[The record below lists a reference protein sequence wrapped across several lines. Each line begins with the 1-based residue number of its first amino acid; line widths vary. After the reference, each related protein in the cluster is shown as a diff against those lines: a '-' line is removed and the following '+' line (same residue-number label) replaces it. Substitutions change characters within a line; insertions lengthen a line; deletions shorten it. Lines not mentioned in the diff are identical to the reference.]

1 MLKFLV
7 ITTCVLARDVISF
20 KDVEI
25 DSGVVRG
32 YTAEDG
38 DYLAYLGIP
47 YAASPTGIRRFK
59 CPQFGKGDEDCLIVN
74 VFTPTTVSNEPLP
87 VLIYIHG
94 GSFLMGSGQTK
105 GVEPLIKQ
113 NIIVVTI
120 NYRLGALGFLCL
132 GINEAPGNAGLKDQV
147 AALKWVQRNIR
158 EFGGDPN
165 QVTIHGMSAGGASVD
180 LLILSKMS
188 KGLFHKAIIESGVAT
203 AVWAVDA
210 TPMHTALNFAK
221 AFDFKNNNLYML
233 IDLYKRL
240 PAKQL
245 SATNNEYYQN
255 LTDGTFG
262 FVPCVEK
269 KLVGIEPFLTESPH
283 QMIKKKAFNKV
294 PMMFI
299 FANLEG
305 LYLRSSDYYE
315 LNYKERME
323 DNFKDFMLADLIFD
337 SDEIRDQITR
347 NIRYF
352 YFGNKTIGDT
362 TLREYLDYFGDSHI
376 LHGLLNSVETYAKD
390 NENVYLME
398 FAHSGKLGS
407 FDQFYVDNNITMA
420 GHGDAIK
427 HVILNKAIEDKSDEV
442 AVDRM
447 ANIVANFVKF
457 STDLLPLH
465 WPAIYP
471 NNVTYLRFDSDLQVL
486 EEPYWDRKIYW
497 DRLYEGYR
505 RDIKAVD
512 IGIL

>member
-7 ITTCVLARDVISF
+7 ITTCVLARDVISY

-165 QVTIHGMSAGGASVD
+165 Q
-180 LLILSKMS
+180 MS

-427 HVILNKAIEDKSDEV
+427 HVILNKALEDKSDEV

-457 STDLLPLH
+457 
-465 WPAIYP
+465 
-471 NNVTYLRFDSDLQVL
+471 SDLQVL